1 MKWLIRRL
9 EGYLEGKGLT
19 LIEDKTK
26 VLRFG
31 KREGSR
37 RKEIW
42 WWKEIKLEEVI
53 EFIYLRYKFK

>member
-42 WWKEIKLEEVI
+42 WKGIKLEEVI